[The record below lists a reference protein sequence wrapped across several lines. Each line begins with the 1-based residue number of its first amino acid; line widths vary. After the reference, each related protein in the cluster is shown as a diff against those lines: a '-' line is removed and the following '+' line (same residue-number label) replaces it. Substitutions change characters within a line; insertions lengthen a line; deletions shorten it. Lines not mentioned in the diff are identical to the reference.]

1 MLVALTGGIA
11 AGKSTVARMFADCGA
26 TMVDADGLARE
37 AVAVGSQG
45 LAAVVKEF
53 GPQVLTPDGAL
64 DRPALGKLV
73 FDDESAR
80 RRLEAIVHP
89 EVARLSAE
97 AFATAAQQNPDGL
110 IIYDV
115 PLLVEA
121 GRKAEFDAVVV
132 VEASDIERMNRLRNE
147 RGMTEGEAASR
158 LAAQA
163 TNEQRR
169 AIADFVVSTE
179 NSLDETRHEVES
191 VYGKL
196 LASSARSPD

>member
-26 TMVDADGLARE
+26 TIVDADGLARE
-37 AVAVGSQG
+37 AVAVGSPG
-45 LAAVVKEF
+45 LAAVVQEF
-53 GPQVLTPDGAL
+53 GPQILTPDEAL
-64 DRPALGKLV
+64 DRPALGKIV
-73 FDDESAR
+73 FDDEAAR

-89 EVARLSAE
+89 EVARLSAK
-97 AFATAAQQNPDGL
+97 AFAAAEQERPGGV

-147 RGMTEGEAASR
+147 RGLTEGEAASR

-196 LASSARSPD
+196 LASSAHSPD

>member
-26 TMVDADGLARE
+26 TIVDADGLARE
-37 AVAVGSQG
+37 AVAVGSPG
-45 LAAVVKEF
+45 LAAVVREF
-53 GPQVLTPDGAL
+53 GPEVLASDGSL
-64 DRPALGKLV
+64 DRPTLGKLV
-73 FDDESAR
+73 FDDEGAR

-97 AFATAAQQNPDGL
+97 AFATAEQENPGGL
-110 IIYDV
+110 VIYDV

-132 VEASDIERMNRLRNE
+132 VEASDSERLRRLQTV
-147 RGMTEGEAASR
+147 RGLSEGEAESR

-169 AIADFVVSTE
+169 AVADFVVSTE
-179 NSLDETRHEVES
+179 TSLEETRHEVES
-191 VYGKL
+191 VYAELMG
-196 LASSARSPD
+196 LARASKG

>member
-11 AGKSTVARMFADCGA
+11 AGKSTVARMLADCGA
-26 TMVDADGLARE
+26 TIVDADALARE
-37 AVAVGSQG
+37 AVAAGSPG
-45 LAAVVKEF
+45 LAAVVTEF
-53 GPQVLTPDGAL
+53 GSEILTADGVL
-64 DRPALGKLV
+64 DRPALGRII

-97 AFATAAQQNPDGL
+97 AFADAAEKKPGGI

-121 GRKAEFDAVVV
+121 GRKAEFDAVIV
-132 VEASDIERMNRLRNE
+132 VEASDARRLERLTTE
-147 RGMTEGEAASR
+147 RKLTSEEAASR

-169 AIADFVVSTE
+169 AVADYVVSTE
-179 NSLDETRHEVES
+179 ASLDETRREVER
-191 VYGKL
+191 VYENL
-196 LASSARSPD
+196 LALSDR